1 MPSVK
6 RSGANATDA
15 SESGE
20 GVPEGAH
27 GQGAE
32 ERVQESQNLSLP
44 SNDELEHFRKTDLQA
59 YLKARGVGQTGNR
72 DQLLNLAKLYAARP
86 VVEVT
91 PDQNPLPVD
100 PNILWKNAASEML

>member
-32 ERVQESQNLSLP
+32 ERVQVSQNLSLP

-59 YLKARGVGQTGNR
+59 YLKARGVTRHFRKHTG
-72 DQLLNLAKLYAARP
+72 DRP
-86 VVEVT
+86 FQCRMCERAFSRS
-91 PDQNPLPVD
+91 DHLSLHMKRH
-100 PNILWKNAASEML
+100 ISL

>member
-6 RSGANATDA
+6 RSGANATNA

-32 ERVQESQNLSLP
+32 ERVQVSQNLSLP

-59 YLKARGVGQTGNR
+59 YLKATGR
-72 DQLLNLAKLYAARP
+72 MGWMAHQKWKEAKQLPGN
-86 VVEVT
+86 
-91 PDQNPLPVD
+91 
-100 PNILWKNAASEML
+100 MLGCC

>member
-32 ERVQESQNLSLP
+32 ERVQVSQNLSLP

-59 YLKARGVGQTGNR
+59 YLKARGVTRHFRSSGSTRGTGR
-72 DQLLNLAKLYAARP
+72 SSAECARGHSP
-86 VVEVT
+86 VRT
-91 PDQNPLPVD
+91 TSLCT
-100 PNILWKNAASEML
+100 

>member
-1 MPSVK
+1 MGVNRTLSQ

-32 ERVQESQNLSLP
+32 ERVQVSGKEGNNSQKRRQ
-44 SNDELEHFRKTDLQA
+44 LEVNSYPGPASMWSGLM
-59 YLKARGVGQTGNR
+59 RG
-72 DQLLNLAKLYAARP
+72 
-86 VVEVT
+86 
-91 PDQNPLPVD
+91 
-100 PNILWKNAASEML
+100 